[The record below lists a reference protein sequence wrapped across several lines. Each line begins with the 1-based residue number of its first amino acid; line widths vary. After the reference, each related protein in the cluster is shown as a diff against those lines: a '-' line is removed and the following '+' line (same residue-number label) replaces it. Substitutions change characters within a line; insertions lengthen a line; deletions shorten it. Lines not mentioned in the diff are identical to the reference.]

1 MKGPLAGK
9 VKDMATKL
17 KTAFVCDI
25 CGYDSVKWYGK
36 CPACGNWDT
45 LKEIKL
51 EPDAPLGTSPL
62 AAADKPERLDTLST
76 EDALR
81 YPTGFGELDR
91 VLGGGAVK
99 GSLVLIGG
107 EPGIGKSTLMLQIC
121 QALAG
126 VGKVLYASGEESKR
140 QIKLRADRLQVNH
153 SNILVLSETRLEA
166 VLSACEAEQPAVCV
180 VDSIQ
185 TIYKAGVNAAPG
197 NITQI
202 KECTMALLRMAK
214 STGTVVFIVGH
225 VNKDG
230 EIAGPKI
237 LEHMVDC
244 VLYFEGEQQN
254 AYRILRAAK
263 NRFGSTNEIGVFE
276 MNSRGLTQVE
286 NPSAALLAGRPA
298 GVPGTCITAV
308 MEGTRPILAEV
319 QALVS
324 PSVFGNPRRMASG
337 IDYNRAALLLAVLE
351 KRAGLLISNQDAYIN
366 VVGGLRID
374 EPAADLATVIALA
387 SSFTERPVQDGTVIF
402 GEVGLA
408 GELRRVNMLEQR
420 VAEAARMKMTRC
432 VCSFT
437 GDLQCELP
445 DTMEVIRVRSV
456 REAIDACLK

>member
-1 MKGPLAGK
+1 MPTGR
-9 VKDMATKL
+9 V
-17 KTAFVCDI
+17 
-25 CGYDSVKWYGK
+25 
-36 CPACGNWDT
+36 
-45 LKEIKL
+45 
-51 EPDAPLGTSPL
+51 
-62 AAADKPERLDTLST
+62 AASDKPEGLDSLST

-81 YPTGFGELDR
+81 FHTGYAELDR

-121 QALAG
+121 RSLSSAG
-126 VGKVLYASGEESKR
+126 KILYASGEESKR
-140 QIKLRADRLQVNH
+140 QIKLRADRLGVTNKE
-153 SNILVLSETRLEA
+153 ILVMSETKLEA
-166 VLSACEAEQPAVCV
+166 VLAACETEKPAVCV

-185 TIYKAGVNAAPG
+185 TIYKTGLSAAPG
-197 NITQI
+197 NVTQI
-202 KECTMALLRMAK
+202 KECAMALLRMAK
-214 STGTVVFIVGH
+214 NTGMIVFVVGH

-276 MNSRGLTQVE
+276 MNANGLTEVE
-286 NPSAALLAGRPA
+286 NPSAALLSGRPA
-298 GVPGTCITAV
+298 GVSGTCITAV

-319 QALVS
+319 QALVAQ
-324 PSVFGNPRRMASG
+324 SVYGNPRRMASG

-351 KRAGLLISNQDAYIN
+351 KRAGMLVSNQDAYIN
-366 VVGGLRID
+366 VVGGLKID

-387 SSFTERPVQDGTVIF
+387 SSFADRPVSENTVVF

-408 GELRRVNMLEQR
+408 GELRRVTMMEQR
-420 VAEAARMKMTRC
+420 IAEAARMKITRV
-432 VCSFT
+432 VCPAAGESHMMPPE
-437 GDLQCELP
+437 G
-445 DTMEVIRVRSV
+445 MEIVRVR
-456 REAIDACLK
+456 

>member
-1 MKGPLAGK
+1 
-9 VKDMATKL
+9 MARQQM
-17 KTAFVCDI
+17 KTAYVCDN

-36 CPACGNWDT
+36 CPACGSWDT
-45 LKEIKL
+45 LKEIRV
-51 EPDAPLGTSPL
+51 EPDAVTIGASGQVSP
-62 AAADKPERLDTLST
+62 ADRPEALDRLST

-81 YPTGFGELDR
+81 FHTGYGELDR

-121 QALAG
+121 SSLAQAG
-126 VGKVLYASGEESKR
+126 CVLYASGEESKR
-140 QIKLRADRLQVNH
+140 QIKLRAERLGVNDGR
-153 SNILVLSETRLEA
+153 ILIMAETKLEA
-166 VLSACEAEQPAVCV
+166 VLAACETEKPAVCV

-185 TIYKAGVNAAPG
+185 TIYRSGVSAAPG

-202 KECTMALLRMAK
+202 KECAMALLRMAK
-214 STGTVVFIVGH
+214 STGTIVFVVGH

-276 MNSRGLTQVE
+276 MSAAGLTEVE
-286 NPSAALLAGRPA
+286 NPSAALLSGRPA

-351 KRAGLLISNQDAYIN
+351 KRAGMLISNQDAYIN

-374 EPAADLATVIALA
+374 EPASDLATIIALA
-387 SSFTERPVQDGTVIF
+387 SSFTDKPVQDNTVVF

-408 GELRRVNMLEQR
+408 GELRRVAMLEQR
-420 VAEAARMKMTRC
+420 IAEAARMKITRC
-432 VCSFT
+432 VCPFVGETRAQTPS
-437 GDLQCELP
+437 GI
-445 DTMEVIRVRSV
+445 EVVRVRSV
-456 REAIDACLK
+456 REAIAACLP

>member
-1 MKGPLAGK
+1 
-9 VKDMATKL
+9 MAQQRM
-17 KTAFVCDI
+17 KTAYVCDN
-25 CGYDSVKWYGK
+25 CGYDSAKWYGK
-36 CPACGNWDT
+36 CPSCGCWDT
-45 LKEIKL
+45 LKEIKI
-51 EPDAPLGTSPL
+51 EPDAPFSAGSGRMLPS
-62 AAADKPERLDTLST
+62 DSPERLDTLTT

-81 YPTGFGELDR
+81 FQTGFAELDR

-121 QALAG
+121 RSLAKIG
-126 VGKVLYASGEESKR
+126 QVLYASGEESKR
-140 QIKLRADRLQVNH
+140 QIKLRADRLGV
-153 SNILVLSETRLEA
+153 SDPNILVMAETKLEA
-166 VLSACEAEQPAVCV
+166 VLSACETIHPAVCV

-185 TIYKAGVNAAPG
+185 TIYKTTVTAAPG
-197 NITQI
+197 NVTQI
-202 KECTMALLRMAK
+202 KECAMALLRMAK
-214 STGTVVFIVGH
+214 STGTIVFVVGH

-276 MNSRGLTQVE
+276 MNSNGLAEVA
-286 NPSAALLAGRPA
+286 NPSAALLSGRPSH
-298 GVPGTCITAV
+298 VPGSCITAV

-374 EPAADLATVIALA
+374 EPAADLATIIALA
-387 SSFTERPVQDGTVIF
+387 SSFRDKPVQENTVAF

-408 GELRRVNMLEQR
+408 GELRRVTMPDLR
-420 VAEAARMKMTRC
+420 IAEAARMKITRI
-432 VCSFT
+432 VCPAA
-437 GDLQCELP
+437 GDAHLP
-445 DTMEVIRVRSV
+445 RVDGVEVVRVRSV
-456 REAIDACLK
+456 REAIEACLS

>member
-1 MKGPLAGK
+1 
-9 VKDMATKL
+9 MARQRMT
-17 KTAFVCDI
+17 TAYVCDN
-25 CGYDSVKWYGK
+25 CGYDSPKWYGK
-36 CPACGNWDT
+36 CPSCGNWDT
-45 LKEIKL
+45 LKEIKI
-51 EPDAPLGTSPL
+51 EPE
-62 AAADKPERLDTLST
+62 AAAAGAAGRAAPVDKPEALDTLST
-76 EDALR
+76 EDELR
-81 YPTGFGELDR
+81 FHTGYGELDR

-121 QALAG
+121 RSLSQAG
-126 VGKVLYASGEESKR
+126 RVLYASGEESKR
-140 QIKLRADRLQVNH
+140 QIKLRAERLGVNDG
-153 SNILVLSETRLEA
+153 NILIMAETKLEA
-166 VLSACEAEQPAVCV
+166 VLAACDAEKPAVCV

-185 TIYKAGVNAAPG
+185 TIYKTGLSTAPG
-197 NITQI
+197 NVTQI
-202 KECTMALLRMAK
+202 KECAMALLRMAK
-214 STGTVVFIVGH
+214 DTGTIVFVVGH

-276 MNSRGLTQVE
+276 MNAGGLAEVE
-286 NPSAALLAGRPA
+286 NPSAALLSGRPA

-351 KRAGLLISNQDAYIN
+351 KRAGMLISNQDAYIN

-387 SSFTERPVQDGTVIF
+387 SSFTDKPVIGDTVVF

-408 GELRRVNMLEQR
+408 GELRRVTMLEQR
-420 VAEAARMKMTRC
+420 IAEAARMKITRC
-432 VCSFT
+432 VCPFAGET
-437 GDLQCELP
+437 RCHVP
-445 DTMEVIRVRSV
+445 DGIEVVRIRSV
-456 REAIDACLK
+456 REAIAACLS

>member
-1 MKGPLAGK
+1 
-9 VKDMATKL
+9 MAQQRM
-17 KTAFVCDI
+17 KTAYVCDQ
-25 CGYDSVKWYGK
+25 CGYDSAKWYGK
-36 CPACGNWDT
+36 CPSCGSWDT
-45 LKEIKL
+45 MKEIKI
-51 EPDAPLGTSPL
+51 EPNQPVATSGGRMLPS
-62 AAADKPERLDTLST
+62 DTPEPLDTLT
-76 EDALR
+76 TADALR
-81 YPTGFGELDR
+81 FPTGFAELDR

-121 QALAG
+121 RALAQT
-126 VGKVLYASGEESKR
+126 GKVLYASGEESKR
-140 QIKLRADRLQVNH
+140 QIKLRAERLGLRD
-153 SNILVLSETRLEA
+153 SNVLVMAETKLEA
-166 VLSACEAEQPAVCV
+166 VLSACETIQPAVCV

-185 TIYKAGVNAAPG
+185 TIYKTTVTAAPG

-202 KECTMALLRMAK
+202 KECAMALLRMAK
-214 STGTVVFIVGH
+214 NTGTIVFVVGH

-276 MNSRGLTQVE
+276 MNSNGLAEVA
-286 NPSAALLAGRPA
+286 NPSAALLSGRPA
-298 GVPGTCITAV
+298 QVPGSCITAV

-351 KRAGLLISNQDAYIN
+351 KRAGLMISNQDAYIN

-374 EPAADLATVIALA
+374 EPAADLATILALA
-387 SSFTERPVQDGTVIF
+387 SSFRDRPVQENTVAF

-408 GELRRVNMLEQR
+408 GELRRVTMPDLR
-420 VAEAARMKMTRC
+420 LAEAARMKITRC
-432 VCSFT
+432 ICPKAGEGAMPTVD
-437 GDLQCELP
+437 G
-445 DTMEVIRVRSV
+445 MEIIYVRSV
-456 REAIDACLK
+456 REAIEASLS

>member
-1 MKGPLAGK
+1 
-9 VKDMATKL
+9 MAKQP
-17 KTAFVCDI
+17 KTTAYVCDN
-25 CGYDSVKWYGK
+25 CGYDSAKWYGK
-36 CPACGNWDT
+36 CPACGTWDS
-45 LKEIKL
+45 LKEITI
-51 EPDAPLGTSPL
+51 EPEAPFAVPTGRVT
-62 AAADKPERLDTLST
+62 AADKPEALDSLST

-81 YPTGFGELDR
+81 FHTGYAELDR

-121 QALAG
+121 RALSSAG
-126 VGKVLYASGEESKR
+126 KILYASGEESKR
-140 QIKLRADRLQVNH
+140 QIKLRADRLGVT
-153 SNILVLSETRLEA
+153 SKEILVMSETKLEA
-166 VLSACEAEQPAVCV
+166 VLAACEAEKPAVCV

-185 TIYKAGVNAAPG
+185 TIYKTGISAAPG
-197 NITQI
+197 NVTQI
-202 KECTMALLRMAK
+202 KECAMALLRMAK
-214 STGTVVFIVGH
+214 NTGMIVFVVGH

-276 MNSRGLTQVE
+276 MNANGLTEVE
-286 NPSAALLAGRPA
+286 NPSAALLSGRPV

-319 QALVS
+319 QALVAQ
-324 PSVFGNPRRMASG
+324 SVFGNPRRMASG

-351 KRAGLLISNQDAYIN
+351 KRAGMLVSNQDAYIN
-366 VVGGLRID
+366 VVGGLKID

-387 SSFTERPVQDGTVIF
+387 SSFSDRPVSENTVVF

-408 GELRRVNMLEQR
+408 GELRRVTMMEQR
-420 VAEAARMKMTRC
+420 IAEAARMKITRVIC
-432 VCSFT
+432 PAF
-437 GDLQCELP
+437 GDTHMQPPEG
-445 DTMEVIRVRSV
+445 MEIVRVRSV
-456 REAIDACLK
+456 REAINACLA

>member
-1 MKGPLAGK
+1 
-9 VKDMATKL
+9 MAKQTRT
-17 KTAFVCDI
+17 TAYVCDN
-25 CGYDSVKWYGK
+25 CGYDSAKWYGK
-36 CPACGNWDT
+36 CPACGTWDSM
-45 LKEIKL
+45 KEIAI
-51 EPDAPLGTSPL
+51 EPETPFAVPTGRI
-62 AAADKPERLDTLST
+62 AASDKPEGLDSLST

-81 YPTGFGELDR
+81 FHTGYAELDR

-121 QALAG
+121 SALGAA
-126 VGKVLYASGEESKR
+126 GKVLYASGEESKR
-140 QIKLRADRLQVNH
+140 QVKLRADRLGVSSSQ
-153 SNILVLSETRLEA
+153 ILVMSETKLEA
-166 VLSACEAEQPAVCV
+166 VLAACEAEKPAVCV

-185 TIYKAGVNAAPG
+185 TIYKTGISAAPG
-197 NITQI
+197 NVTQI
-202 KECTMALLRMAK
+202 KECAMALLRMAK
-214 STGTVVFIVGH
+214 NTGTIVFVVGH

-276 MNSRGLTQVE
+276 MSTTGLTEVE
-286 NPSAALLAGRPA
+286 NPSAALLSGRPA

-308 MEGTRPILAEV
+308 MEGMRPILAEV

-324 PSVFGNPRRMASG
+324 QSVFGTPRRTSSG

-351 KRAGLLISNQDAYIN
+351 KRAGMLLGNQDAYIN
-366 VVGGLRID
+366 VVGGLRIE
-374 EPAADLATVIALA
+374 EPAVDLATAIALA
-387 SSFTERPVQDGTVIF
+387 SSFTDRPVRENTVVF

-408 GELRRVNMLEQR
+408 GELRRVTMAEQR
-420 VAEAARMKMTRC
+420 IAEAARMKITRV
-432 VCSFT
+432 VCPTAGESHFAV
-437 GDLQCELP
+437 P
-445 DTMEVIRVRSV
+445 DGVEVVRVRSV
-456 REAIDACLK
+456 REAIEACLA